1 MSSLF
6 TPVVLGAI
14 HAANRILMAPMT
26 RGRATREHVPTELM
40 ATHYAQRASAGLII
54 SEATG
59 ISQQGLGWPYAPGI
73 WTEQQIEGWRRVTAA
88 VHERG
93 GKIICQ
99 LWHMGRVVHPSFL
112 GGELPVSPSATRCPT
127 DARTYEGRQPNVEA
141 RALRLEE
148 IPTIVADYVQA
159 AKNAM
164 DAGFDGVQL
173 HAGSG
178 YLIEQFMRDGTNR
191 REDRYG
197 GSIDNRLRFLLEI
210 VAGIDA
216 TISARRLSV
225 RFSPNTVTQ
234 NAADSDP
241 LALFTAAAKALS
253 SFDLAF
259 LELREPG
266 PNGIFGVTDAEP
278 FSPTIRKVF
287 RGKLVLNED
296 YDLQRASEAL
306 ERGQA
311 DAISFGRLFISNPD
325 LPERLARRAELLS
338 DARVHWYAG
347 EASGYTDYPS
357 LLATSRGS

>member
-1 MSSLF
+1 MSTLF
-6 TPVVLGAI
+6 TPISLGAVQ
-14 HAANRILMAPMT
+14 AANRILMAPMT
-26 RGRATREHVPTELM
+26 RGRATRDHVPTELM
-40 ATHYAQRASAGLII
+40 ATHYAQRAGAGLII

-59 ISQQGLGWPYAPGI
+59 ISRQGLGWPFAPGI
-73 WTEQQIEGWRRVTAA
+73 WSEEQIVGWRRVTAA

-93 GKIICQ
+93 GKIVCQ

-112 GGELPVSPSATRCPT
+112 DGELPVSPSATRCPT
-127 DARTYEGRQPNVEA
+127 DARTYEGRRPNVQA
-141 RALRLEE
+141 RELALEE
-148 IPTIVADYVQA
+148 IPRIVNDYVQA

-178 YLIEQFMRDGTNR
+178 YLIEQFLRDGTNQR
-191 REDRYG
+191 QDRYG

-210 VAGIDA
+210 VAGISSA
-216 TISARRLSV
+216 ISSQRLSV

-241 LALFTAAAKALS
+241 LSLFTAAARALS

-266 PNGIFGVTDAEP
+266 PDGIFGVTDAAP
-278 FSPTIRKVF
+278 FSPAIRDVF
-287 RGKLVLNED
+287 KGRLVLNED
-296 YDLQRASEAL
+296 YDLQRAHDVIAAEH
-306 ERGQA
+306 A

-325 LPERLARRAELLS
+325 LPERFARRAQLLS
-338 DARVHWYAG
+338 DSRVHWYAG
-347 EASGYTDYPS
+347 EATGYTDYPS
-357 LLATSRGS
+357 LLQTS